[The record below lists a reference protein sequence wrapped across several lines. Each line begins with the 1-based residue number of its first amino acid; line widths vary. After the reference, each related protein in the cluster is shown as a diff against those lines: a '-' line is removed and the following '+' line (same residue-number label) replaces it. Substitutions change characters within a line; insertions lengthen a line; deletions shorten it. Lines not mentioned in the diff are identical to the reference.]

1 MDKKLAQMVE
11 RSVLETLT
19 KIALK
24 EIHQVCARNPRNKIA
39 SVAGSKTRVDLAEK
53 IAKKWIQDAIKEPGR
68 VREYLGVPEG
78 KNIPMEKLDAAIEN
92 LKGKGDK
99 SLLSALLLAKKLK
112 EMKKGATVLTR
123 KFAKPW
129 SKLPKGWTEE
139 SLESFWESLT
149 SRAPK
154 HKVTQCI
161 KRMEDKMDDP
171 GAFCA
176 SLADKVIPGWREEA
190 AKDKKASNEPTELMN
205 LIKRIPGVKTVT
217 VVDTWPDNWF
227 KLGIHLQSEVTPLKL
242 HKNRGYA
249 DAYKIKDIRSI
260 VAKLRSLLKNAS
272 ITIDSFSG
280 PKTSV

>member
-11 RSVLETLT
+11 RSVLEMLT

-39 SVAGSKTRVDLAEK
+39 SVQGSKTRVDLAEK

-190 AKDKKASNEPTELMN
+190 AKDKKTASEKLTSSVKRLVRTLEEAIQELQHEAKMVELRPLEKPQAIGN
-205 LIKRIPGVKTVT
+205 I
-217 VVDTWPDNWF
+217 VDALHTIESALKVF
-227 KLGIHLQSEVTPLKL
+227 RMTPK
-242 HKNRGYA
+242 
-249 DAYKIKDIRSI
+249 
-260 VAKLRSLLKNAS
+260 
-272 ITIDSFSG
+272 
-280 PKTSV
+280 